1 MYAHR
6 NPWADQPRGAADS
19 CHIHVRFDSPPM
31 ELNYR
36 DDRAI
41 AHRFAAAAARI
52 GAIVTIDGNLQHD
65 DPPLPCRRLWT

>member
-1 MYAHR
+1 
-6 NPWADQPRGAADS
+6 
-19 CHIHVRFDSPPM
+19 M
-31 ELNYR
+31 ELNYL

-41 AHRFAAAAARI
+41 AHRFAAAAGRI